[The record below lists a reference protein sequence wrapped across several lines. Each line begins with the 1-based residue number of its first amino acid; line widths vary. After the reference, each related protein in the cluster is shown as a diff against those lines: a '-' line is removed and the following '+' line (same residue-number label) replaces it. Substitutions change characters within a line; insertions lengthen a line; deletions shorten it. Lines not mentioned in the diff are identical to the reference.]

1 MSILWSRR
9 NKIKTLNHKLE
20 CFISVRQIYRNSDYV
35 RTVAQQ
41 EEKDKEVTDYI
52 CESFF

>member
-1 MSILWSRR
+1 MVDRLVEYCVR
-9 NKIKTLNHKLE
+9 
-20 CFISVRQIYRNSDYV
+20 VRQIYRNSDYV